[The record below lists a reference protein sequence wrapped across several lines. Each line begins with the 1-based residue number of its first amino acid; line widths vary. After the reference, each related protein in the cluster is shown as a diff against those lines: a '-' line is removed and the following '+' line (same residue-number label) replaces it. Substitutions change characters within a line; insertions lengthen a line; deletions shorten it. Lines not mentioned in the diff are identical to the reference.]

1 MSTSPEQSRLKAAII
16 GCGRVSIKHIKAIA
30 KLSDKLTLS
39 ALVDTNPD
47 APSHLLSGAR
57 IKGSQ
62 LSRIKAS
69 MKTYLNY
76 KDMLEDIHPDIVA
89 ITVPSG
95 MHFEVARDCILAGA
109 NILLEKPMTMSNTQA
124 EQLYSLS
131 QEHGTRIAMGH
142 IYRYFPIVSLLHED
156 MEKGVFGKVGHGS
169 VIVRWGHENE
179 YYSQAAWRGTWKSDG
194 GALMNQT
201 VHALDLMC
209 YLMNTEATC
218 VNGMIANRFREME
231 AEDTALGVYTFA
243 NGSLCQVEGTTA
255 TFPNDHEASFF
266 INAEKA
272 CIRIA
277 LRKGKP
283 SYSITTPKGKNLAFK
298 YLRRYIRQ
306 TGLSYTIGVAKNPH
320 FGIYHDLYT
329 AITERTQP
337 IADARSGYL
346 SVDMVL
352 GFYKSV
358 LTKSEVR
365 LPLTEEFP
373 IESMKDAKLK

>member
-1 MSTSPEQSRLKAAII
+1 MSTTPQTKKLKAAII
-16 GCGRVSIKHIKAIA
+16 GCGRVSVKHIKAISR
-30 KLSDKLTLS
+30 LQDQIELC
-39 ALVDTNPD
+39 ALVDTNQD
-47 APSHLLSGAR
+47 APQNLLSGSK
-57 IKGSQ
+57 IKGSR
-62 LSRIKAS
+62 LRALTSS
-69 MKTYLNY
+69 MKSYINY
-76 KDMLEDIHPDIVA
+76 KDMLEDVHPDIVA

-95 MHFEVARDCILAGA
+95 MHFEVAKACLLAGA
-109 NILLEKPMTMSNTQA
+109 NILLEKPMTMSNTEALELYNMA
-124 EQLYSLS
+124 ESKGLK
-131 QEHGTRIAMGH
+131 IAMGH

-156 MEKGVFGKVGHGS
+156 MVNGVFGKVGHGS

-179 YYSQAAWRGTWKSDG
+179 YYTQAAWRGTWKSDG

-209 YLMNTEATC
+209 YLMNTEASK
-218 VNGMIANRFREME
+218 VNGIIANRFREME
-231 AEDTALGVYTFA
+231 AEDTALGIFTFA
-243 NGSLCQVEGTTA
+243 NGALCQVEGTTA

-272 CIRIA
+272 CVRIA

-298 YLRRYIRQ
+298 YLRRYLKKQ
-306 TGLSYTIGVAKNPH
+306 GLSYTINVAKNPH
-320 FGIYHDLYT
+320 YGIYHDLYT
-329 AITERTQP
+329 AATTGTQP

-358 LTKSEVR
+358 LTKSEVA
-365 LPLTEEFP
+365 LPLTEEFQ
-373 IESMKDAKLK
+373 IEEMKSVSLK